1 MSGQSVVVRSAII
14 HGMEA
19 VPVGVEV
26 SVSGGLPGINI
37 VGMPSST
44 VLESRTRVRCAI
56 REAGFTIP
64 RLTVNIN
71 LAPGDMRKTGTGLDL
86 PIAVGILAATG
97 QIPATGLEQCLVVGE
112 LGLHSLVCPVRGM
125 AAYQILARDSGL
137 TLVTGGEGLELPVD
151 GTPLRML
158 NDLADAR
165 GGLTQLEECDG
176 HVFGGA
182 GVQDE
187 AAVSASDLD
196 FEDVVDQ
203 EMAKRALVIAAAGN
217 HGLIMVGPPG
227 AGKTMLARRVPSIL
241 PAMSPKERAEAIL
254 VHSVAG
260 QSVEQLLAG
269 ERPFR
274 APHHSISMGGL
285 IGGGKP
291 VIPGE
296 VSLAHNGV
304 LFLDELPEF
313 AKNVLQSLRQPI
325 EDHEV
330 RLVRVDGVYT
340 FPCDFTL
347 LAAANPCPCG
357 HYGDPGHECTCPPSR
372 INAYQAR
379 IGGPLMNRI
388 DVFVD
393 VHRPDSSRIIQG
405 ETGMSSAQMAEQV
418 MRGRQFASWR
428 EARAKKADEQLTGVD
443 ALGFDAAAKAT
454 FTTMAANFKLG
465 GRSITKISRVA
476 RTIADLDERE
486 RVTSD
491 DVFEALG
498 YRSRDLSR

>member
-1 MSGQSVVVRSAII
+1 MSGQSVVVRSAVI
-14 HGMEA
+14 HGMVA
-19 VPVGVEV
+19 LPVAVEV

-71 LAPGDMRKTGTGLDL
+71 LAPGDLKKTGTGLDL

-97 QIPATGLEQCLVVGE
+97 QIPQTSFDEYLVVGE
-112 LGLHSLVCPVRGM
+112 LGLHSTVVPVRGM
-125 AAYQILARDSGL
+125 AAYQILARDANL
-137 TLVTGGEGLELPVD
+137 TLVTGSQGLQLPAEDDKVCIVD
-151 GTPLRML
+151 
-158 NDLADAR
+158 DLADLR
-165 GGLTQLEECDG
+165 GGLAAIETCDG
-176 HVFGGA
+176 HVFGAA
-182 GVQDE
+182 GVAGATRCDCD
-187 AAVSASDLD
+187 DLD

-203 EMAKRALVIAAAGN
+203 EVAKRALVIAAAGN

-227 AGKTMLARRVPSIL
+227 AGKTMLARRVPTIL
-241 PAMSPKERAEAIL
+241 PRMSPKEQAEAIL
-254 VHSVAG
+254 IHSVAG
-260 QSVEQLLAG
+260 QSIEELVAG
-269 ERPFR
+269 RRPFR
-274 APHHSISMGGL
+274 SPHHSISMGGL

-304 LFLDELPEF
+304 LCLDELPEF
-313 AKNVLQSLRQPI
+313 AKNALQSLRQPI

-340 FPCDFTL
+340 FPCSFTL

-357 HYGDPGHECTCPPSR
+357 HFGDPGHECVCPPAR
-372 INAYQAR
+372 INAYQSR

-393 VHRPDSSRIIQG
+393 VHRPDSSRVIQG
-405 ETGMSSAQMAEQV
+405 ETGKSSEQMAEEV
-418 MRGRQFASWR
+418 LRAREFASWR
-428 EARAKKADEQLTGVD
+428 HARSGVEVTQKAGVD
-443 ALGFDAAAKAT
+443 ALGFEPKAKET
-454 FTTMAANFKLG
+454 FKSMAESFRLG
-465 GRSITKISRVA
+465 GRSIARVSRVA
-476 RTIADLDERE
+476 RTIADIDERE
-486 RVTSD
+486 LVSSD
-491 DVFEALG
+491 DVFEALN
-498 YRSRDLSR
+498 YRSRELSR